1 MQSIKLR
8 SHVGSNGILNLEI
21 PVGIRDKEIEVT
33 VTYQQLE
40 PSAPQKHPRAVKLAR
55 GRLEV

>member
-33 VTYQQLE
+33 ALV
-40 PSAPQKHPRAVKLAR
+40 SS
-55 GRLEV
+55 